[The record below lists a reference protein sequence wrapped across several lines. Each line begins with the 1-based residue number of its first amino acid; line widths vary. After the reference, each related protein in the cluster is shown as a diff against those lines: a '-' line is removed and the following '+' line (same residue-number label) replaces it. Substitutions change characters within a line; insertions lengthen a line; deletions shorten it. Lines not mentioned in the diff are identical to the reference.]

1 MRYGQF
7 KLNEDEIKALRPVVG
22 KQKDAEDY
30 VEIIQ
35 DKSDEAPQDVQKN
48 ILNGLEQINNYL
60 KQKIQQ
66 KTKAPVD
73 EPTQEGLESAIEEK
87 ANNTE
92 YLMQIAE
99 QNGIDASKDPKILAV
114 LKAISK
120 DLMKQ
125 GAQVGHESLLEI
137 KKDIE
142 KTYVPLSIK
151 ITQGGVGFAP
161 KVELPDNEDADG
173 YAEALAYAQEMQAKQ
188 NTLTKTG
195 ELVKSSIADMVNA
208 VMEKAGREEKI
219 EDAEREL
226 TRIKEFLNLCVSDPF
241 INFDTMIGK
250 PKGTVKEEL
259 INSAK
264 GKEYADVYENFG
276 NILGRTIDK
285 SGAGAWGPGELGLLM
300 LSDPVKKGSKGD
312 IETGSGKQ
320 VEVKASKKANAGARL
335 NVEQAIKGN
344 LVPQYNPILQKY
356 FGKTTTVDGE
366 KVKVDHQMEQG
377 QLNFTARGF
386 NILNDMTQ
394 QVPNWN
400 KQQAI
405 QFLIDAVNIP
415 MKSYASDK
423 NYVKNLANSMS
434 SAVDDAGR
442 FNFQGFQRAF
452 TKLLFAIY
460 KSEMLDCILIVN
472 PILGTFLVMNDPKDV
487 DSTVEAGMVI
497 SGGIDFKDKQS
508 TKSPQIGVGKLN

>member
-1 MRYGQF
+1 MRFGQF
-7 KLNEDEIKALRPVVG
+7 KLKEDEIKALRPVVG
-22 KQKDAEDY
+22 NQKDAEDY
-30 VEIIQ
+30 VDIIQ
-35 DKSDEAPQDVQKN
+35 DKAEEAPQDVQKK
-48 ILNGLEQINNYL
+48 ILNGLEQINNYI

-66 KTKAPVD
+66 KTNAPVD
-73 EPTQEGLESAIEEK
+73 EPTQEGLESAIQEK

-92 YLMQIAE
+92 HLMQMAKE
-99 QNGIDASKDPKILAV
+99 NGIDVSKDPKMLAV
-114 LKAISK
+114 LQKMAQE
-120 DLMKQ
+120 LMKQ
-125 GAQVGHESLLEI
+125 GAQIGHESLLII
-137 KKDIE
+137 KKEIE
-142 KTYVPLSIK
+142 KTYAPLANK
-151 ITQGGVGFAP
+151 ITKGGVGFAP

-173 YAEALAYAQEMQAKQ
+173 YAEALAYAQEMQEKA
-188 NTLTKTG
+188 NTLSKTG
-195 ELVKSSIADMVNA
+195 ELVKNSIADMVNA

-226 TRIKEFLNLCVSDPF
+226 NRIKDFLGLCVTEPF
-241 INFDTMIGK
+241 INFDTMIRK
-250 PKGTVKEEL
+250 PKGTVKEEFES
-259 INSAK
+259 SAK
-264 GKEYADVYENFG
+264 GKQYADVYQNFG

-300 LSDPVKKGSKGD
+300 LSDPVRKGAKGD
-312 IETGSGKQ
+312 IETKGGKQ

-377 QLNFTARGF
+377 QLNFTTRGF
-386 NILNDMTQ
+386 NILNDMSQ

-405 QFLIDAVNIP
+405 QFLIDSVNIP
-415 MKSYASDK
+415 MKSYTSDK
-423 NYVKNLANSMS
+423 NYVKNLASSMS
-434 SAVDDAGR
+434 GAVDDAGR
-442 FNFQGFQRAF
+442 FNFPGFQRAF

-472 PILGTFLVMNDPKDV
+472 PIMGTFLVMNDPKDV
-487 DSTVEAGMVI
+487 DATVKAGMVI

-508 TKSPQIGVGKLN
+508 TKSPQIGVGALN

>member
-22 KQKDAEDY
+22 KKDVGDY
-30 VEIIQ
+30 VDIIQ
-35 DKSDEAPQDVQKN
+35 DKADDAPENIQQKM
-48 ILNGLEQINNYL
+48 LNGLEQINNYL
-60 KQKIQQ
+60 KQKIKQV
-66 KTKAPVD
+66 TNAPID
-73 EPTQEGLESAIEEK
+73 APAQEGLESAIAEK

-92 YLMQIAE
+92 YLIQVCKE
-99 QNGIDASKDPKILAV
+99 NGIDVDNDPKLLAV
-114 LKAISK
+114 A
-120 DLMKQ
+120 KQ
-125 GAQVGHESLLEI
+125 LAGALLTGGAQIGHESLLEI
-137 KKDIE
+137 KKEIE
-142 KTYVPLSIK
+142 KTYAPLANK
-151 ITQGGVGFAP
+151 ITKGGAGFAP
-161 KVELPDNEDADG
+161 KVPLPDNEDADG
-173 YAEALAYAQEMQAKQ
+173 YADALAYAEEMEAKR

-195 ELVKSSIADMVNA
+195 ELVKNSIADMVNA

-219 EDAEREL
+219 QDAEREL
-226 TRIKEFLNLCVSDPF
+226 TRIKEFLNLCITNPF
-241 INFDTMIGK
+241 INFDTMISK
-250 PKGTVKEEL
+250 SKGTVKEEFESSE
-259 INSAK
+259 NGQQYK
-264 GKEYADVYENFG
+264 GVYANFG

-300 LSDPVKKGSKGD
+300 LSDPVRKGAKGD
-312 IETGSGKQ
+312 IETKSEKQ

-423 NYVKNLANSMS
+423 NYVKNLANGMS

-460 KSEMLDCILIVN
+460 KSEMLDCILIIN
-472 PILGTFLVMNDPKDV
+472 PITGNFLVMNDPKDV

-508 TKSPQIGVGKLN
+508 TKSPQIGVA

>member
-1 MRYGQF
+1 MRFGQF
-7 KLNEDEIKALRPVVG
+7 KLKEDEIKALRPVVG
-22 KQKDAEDY
+22 NQKDAEDY
-30 VEIIQ
+30 VDIIQ
-35 DKSDEAPQDVQKN
+35 DKAEEAPQDVQKK
-48 ILNGLEQINNYL
+48 ILNGLEQINNYI

-66 KTKAPVD
+66 KTNAPVD
-73 EPTQEGLESAIEEK
+73 ELTQEGLESAIEEK

-92 YLMQIAE
+92 YLMQIAKE
-99 QNGIDASKDPKILAV
+99 NGIDVSKDPKILAV
-114 LKAISK
+114 MQQMAKS
-120 DLMKQ
+120 LMKQ
-125 GAQVGHESLLEI
+125 GAQVGHESLLVI
-137 KKDIE
+137 KKEIE
-142 KTYVPLSIK
+142 KTYAPLASK
-151 ITQGGVGFAP
+151 ITKGGVGFAP
-161 KVELPDNEDADG
+161 TVPLPDNKDADG
-173 YAEALAYAQEMQAKQ
+173 YAEALAYAQEMREKA
-188 NTLTKTG
+188 NTLSKTG
-195 ELVKSSIADMVNA
+195 ELVKNSIADMVNA

-226 TRIKEFLNLCVSDPF
+226 SRIKDFLELCVTEPF

-250 PKGTVKEEL
+250 PKGTVKEEFE
-259 INSAK
+259 NSAK
-264 GKEYADVYENFG
+264 GKQYADVYQNFG

-300 LSDPVKKGSKGD
+300 LSDPVRKGAKGD
-312 IETGSGKQ
+312 IETKGGKQ

-377 QLNFTARGF
+377 QLNFTTRGF
-386 NILNDMTQ
+386 NILNDMSQ

-405 QFLIDAVNIP
+405 QFLIDSVNIP
-415 MKSYASDK
+415 MRSYTSDK
-423 NYVKNLANSMS
+423 NYVKNLASSMS
-434 SAVDDAGR
+434 GAVDDAGR
-442 FNFQGFQRAF
+442 FNFPGFQRAF

-472 PILGTFLVMNDPKDV
+472 PIMGTFLVMNDPKDV
-487 DSTVEAGMVI
+487 DATVKAGMVI

-508 TKSPQIGVGKLN
+508 TKSPQIGVGALN